1 MFYFKLKTHQFGR
14 TYKQPHVFL
23 LSRGENS
30 GKPLQKECKNCFVVQ
45 TNHQEEANRIYW
57 MAYAL
62 WKTNQFSRLLKG
74 SVIPFIDIKSLEKEL
89 KNNLQKHQDQGK
101 FEKLLEALKVVDLE
115 EKRIQER
122 TNFIHNLKL
131 SVLYNMV
138 S

>member
-14 TYKQPHVFL
+14 TYQQPHDFL

-45 TNHQEEANRIYW
+45 TNHQEEAKRIYW

-89 KNNLQKHQDQGK
+89 KSNLQKHQDQGK
-101 FEKLLEALKVVDLE
+101 LEKLLEALKVVELE

>member
-1 MFYFKLKTHQFGR
+1 MFTLKLKTHQFGR
-14 TYKQPHVFL
+14 TYQQPHVFL

-30 GKPLQKECKNCFVVQ
+30 GKPLQKECKNCFVVL
-45 TNHQEEANRIYW
+45 TNTQQEANQVYW

-74 SVIPFIDIKSLEKEL
+74 SVIPFIDLKSLEKEL
-89 KNNLQKHQDQGK
+89 KANLQKHQDQEK
-101 FEKLLEALKVVDLE
+101 FQKLLKALKVVELE
-115 EKRIQER
+115 EKRLQER
-122 TNFIHNLKL
+122 VKFINNLKL